1 MKTKNL
7 AVGILAAVLTV
18 ALWYTFLFKPI
29 RAQASKAK
37 AATATERAKV
47 APLQSQ
53 LTQARADAAHAAT
66 FKAELQSLELAM
78 PDSPAL
84 AAFIREANG
93 IAQASGV
100 TWESV
105 SHAPP
110 TPGDGDVM
118 SITVGITVKGTY
130 PQLVDYLGRLAGLQ
144 RLVVVDS
151 VSFASAGSTGAG
163 GGTAGGSTGPFSGAT
178 ELTGTFSGRMFET
191 PDAADAADGT
201 ATSVGATPAAGTA
214 TTPVSAPSTL
224 NNS

>member
-18 ALWYTFLFKPI
+18 ALWYTFLFKPT
-29 RAQASKAK
+29 RAQASKVK
-37 AATATERAKV
+37 VDTATERAKL

-84 AAFIREANG
+84 AAFIRQANG

-110 TPGDGDVM
+110 TLGDGGVM

-151 VSFASAGSTGAG
+151 VTFTTSGSTGAG
-163 GGTAGGSTGPFSGAT
+163 GGTAGGTTGPFSGAT
-178 ELTGTFSGRMFET
+178 QLSGTIAARMFES
-191 PDAADAADGT
+191 PGAADAADGT
-201 ATSVGATPAAGTA
+201 ATSVGAIPAAGTV